1 MRRTSLIGT
10 FWILLSCFARLSF
23 GQGAGTANQ
32 DGIPLRPTSIE
43 ITREVCLQRSN
54 GACLDDL
61 VQRLS
66 KMSRTE
72 RCETQITKALLLRQ
86 EIVETVE
93 AASLEVEGFLS
104 EVDDEISKIRTVHDR
119 LADAR
124 DKAVARSTLWTAIGT
139 AGGAV
144 GSALALGTE
153 AAVTVGS
160 WLGASSGGVGAYFS
174 FASLSQAKGSKEC
187 FPDLNANE
195 EGSKKKRG
203 KGNDC
208 PIKTSDE
215 DDRANKCG
223 LSGCSPR
230 MLYQVFNPG
239 KPVGFHSGYDE
250 TVSHYLAGPAPSDNQ
265 KSRRDELIARWGK
278 LG

>member
-1 MRRTSLIGT
+1 
-10 FWILLSCFARLSF
+10 
-23 GQGAGTANQ
+23 
-32 DGIPLRPTSIE
+32 
-43 ITREVCLQRSN
+43 
-54 GACLDDL
+54 
-61 VQRLS
+61 
-66 KMSRTE
+66 MSRTE
-72 RCETQITKALLLRQ
+72 RCETQITKALLLRE

-104 EVDDEISKIRTVHDR
+104 EIDDEISKIRTVHDR

-144 GSALALGTE
+144 GSARALGTE

-187 FPDLNANE
+187 FPDLNPNE
-195 EGSKKKRG
+195 ERSKKKGG

-208 PIKTSDE
+208 PIKTSEE

-250 TVSHYLAGPAPSDNQ
+250 IVSNYLAGASPSDNQ
-265 KSRRDELIARWGK
+265 KSRRDELIERWGK
-278 LG
+278 LGDVSSFISGNPTPQKLSIDELADRTNKLADLRVVVARLNRDLSRFMADVTSGLRCD